1 MKKLGYLLLGLF
13 ALAAAAAGGAYLYLR
28 SAAADPGEDAR
39 LAGLAAPVE
48 VWRDSLGVPHVWAAG
63 EADLFRA
70 MGYVHA
76 QDRLWQMEL
85 FRRVADGR
93 MAEVL
98 GPDLVATDR
107 FLRTVGM
114 GRAAADN
121 ERMLGPAERALMQA
135 YADGVNAWIRG
146 HSGAL
151 PPEFVVLRFRPEP
164 WTVRNSLAIAKI
176 MAWDLADWDVGL
188 NLQAAADAVGP
199 ELARELNPAYPEWG
213 ARITGAD
220 AAWRGRAADASAPGP
235 LPAADTARV
244 LRPVAGVA
252 VPRIPARARVL
263 LEGVS
268 IARASN
274 SWVVGGSRTESGRP
288 ILANDMH
295 LALRAPSLWYLAGIH
310 GGGIEAA
317 GMTLP
322 GVPVVVAGHT
332 RRVAW
337 GFTNAMVDDVDFYVE
352 QTDPRDS
359 TRYRTPA
366 GWERFAVREE
376 TIRVKGADPVVQRV
390 RASRHGPVLS
400 DVEPRAGGRVLAM
413 RWTAHDPSP
422 EFRALMGMNRARS
435 AGEFLAALRDFRSP
449 HQNVVFADADGA
461 FGYWMGGRVPVRR
474 SGDGV
479 LPVPGWTG
487 EGDWTRYLEWDEHPH
502 VLDPA
507 EGFVVTAN
515 NRQAGADYP
524 HRVASQ
530 WAEPYRA
537 MRIREMVERA
547 HGLTAADVARQQVD
561 VVDAHARR
569 HLPRAVAAA
578 RAAGDTAA
586 ERELRAWNGE
596 ARVDSRAAALFYA
609 WYEALRRRVGSDEF
623 RGSKVYFPRSA
634 LNAVLDAGGSRWVDD
649 VSTPRTETLDGLAA
663 EAMREA
669 AREVGTRTWGDLHVT
684 RIEHPLGVVG
694 ALDRALGL
702 NIGPFPNRGSPYTV
716 NVAGY
721 GGQRPPFVNGYGPS
735 QRHVVDMGDVDGAG
749 GFVIPTGQSGLPFS
763 PHYRDQTEMWREGR
777 LWPIPLDRAKA
788 EARAV
793 HRMTLRPERG

>member
-1 MKKLGYLLLGLF
+1 MKKLGYLLLGLL
-13 ALAAAAAGGAYLYLR
+13 ALAAAAAVGGYLYLR
-28 SAAADPGEDAR
+28 SSTPDPAEDAP
-39 LAGLAAPVE
+39 LAGLDAPVE
-48 VWRDSLGVPHVWAAG
+48 VWRDSLGVPHVWARG

-98 GPDLVATDR
+98 GPELVATDR

-114 GRAAADN
+114 GRAAAAN
-121 ERMLGPAERALMQA
+121 ERILEPAERALMQA

-146 HSGAL
+146 HRGPL
-151 PPEFVVLRFRPEP
+151 PPEFVALRFRPEP

-176 MAWDLADWDVGL
+176 MSWDLADWQLGL
-188 NLQAAADAVGP
+188 DLQAAADAVGP
-199 ELARELNPAYPEWG
+199 ELARDLNPAYPEWG
-213 ARITGAD
+213 VRITGTD
-220 AAWRGRAADASAPGP
+220 AQWRGRTGGAAAPRP
-235 LPAADTARV
+235 LPASGDARA

-252 VPRIPARARVL
+252 VPAIPARAREL

-274 SWVVGGSRTESGRP
+274 SWVVGGARTESGKP

-310 GGGIEAA
+310 GGGIRAA

-332 RRVAW
+332 PRVAW
-337 GFTNAMVDDVDFYVE
+337 GFTNAMVDDVDFFVE

-359 TRYRTPA
+359 TRYRTPG

-376 TIRVKGADPVVQRV
+376 TIRVKGARPVVHRV
-390 RASRHGPVLS
+390 RTSRHGPVLS
-400 DVEPRAGGRVLAM
+400 DVEPRAGGRVMAM

-449 HQNVVFADADGA
+449 HQNVVFADVDGTI
-461 FGYWMGGRVPVRR
+461 GYWMGGRVPVRR
-474 SGDGV
+474 SGVGL

-487 EGDWTRYLEWDEHPH
+487 EGDWTRYLEWEEHPH

-524 HRVASQ
+524 HHISSM

-537 MRIREMVERA
+537 LRIRQLVERGS
-547 HGLTAADVARQQVD
+547 GLTAADVARQQVD
-561 VVDAHARR
+561 VVDAHALRY
-569 HLPRAVAAA
+569 LPRAVAAA
-578 RAAGDTAA
+578 RAAGDGAA
-586 ERELRAWNGE
+586 ARELGAWNGE
-596 ARVDSRAAALFYA
+596 ARTDSRAAALFYA
-609 WYEALRRRVGSDEF
+609 WYEALRRRVGHDEF
-623 RGSKVYFPRSA
+623 RGGRVYFPRSA
-634 LNAVLDAGGSRWVDD
+634 MNAVLDSGGSRWVDD
-649 VSTPRTETLDGLAA
+649 VATPAVETLDGLSA

-669 AREVGTRTWGDLHVT
+669 VREVGAKTWGDLHAT
-684 RIEHPLGVVG
+684 RIEHPLGAVA

-702 NIGPFPNRGSPYTV
+702 NIGPFPNRGSPNTV
-716 NVAGY
+716 NVSPY
-721 GGQRPPFVNGYGPS
+721 GGQKPPFVSGYGPS

-749 GFVIPTGQSGLPFS
+749 GFVIPTGQSGIPFS

-777 LWPIPLDRAKA
+777 LWPIPLDRAKS

-793 HRMTLRPERG
+793 HRMTLRP